1 MWFATVISIRE
12 EGRGASKAYFSF
24 SPMSP
29 YEEVVGGLLFGKAL
43 VVE

>member
-12 EGRGASKAYFSF
+12 EGRGVSKAYSNPCF
-24 SPMSP
+24 MLL
-29 YEEVVGGLLFGKAL
+29 YEEVVGALLFGKAL